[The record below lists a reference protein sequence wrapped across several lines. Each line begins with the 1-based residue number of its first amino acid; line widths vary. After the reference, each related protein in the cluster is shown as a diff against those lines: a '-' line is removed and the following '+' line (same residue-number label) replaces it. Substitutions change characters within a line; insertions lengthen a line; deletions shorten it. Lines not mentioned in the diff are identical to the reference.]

1 MLKLLSAL
9 ALSAGTCL
17 VPSIPTPGPQPDSSF
32 CAAMCA
38 HIGPEGLNCPEGQP
52 VYDSSRPSDAGRGVP
67 NESCTQFCVQ
77 QQTNGVWINPRCV
90 SQVTT
95 CGGIEAARLKK
106 CN

>member
-1 MLKLLSAL
+1 MLKLLSVL
-9 ALSAGTCL
+9 ALSAGTCIPP
-17 VPSIPTPGPQPDSSF
+17 VPTPVPQPDSSY

-38 HIGPEGLNCPEGQP
+38 HIGPSGLNCPEGQP
-52 VYDSSRPSDAGRGVP
+52 VYDNSLPSDAGPGVP

-77 QQTNGVWINPRCV
+77 QQKNGVWINPRCV

-95 CGGIEAARLKK
+95 CGGIEAARQQK